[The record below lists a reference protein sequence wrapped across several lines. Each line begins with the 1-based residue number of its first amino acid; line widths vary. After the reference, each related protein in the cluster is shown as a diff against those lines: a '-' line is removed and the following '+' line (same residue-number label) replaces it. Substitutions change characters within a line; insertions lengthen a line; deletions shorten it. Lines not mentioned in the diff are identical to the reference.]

1 MTTIWTK
8 NELAAHIAGA
18 LRRDH
23 EFGREDVW
31 VSTRGNQ
38 INISIK
44 GQSFVVSVGDPP
56 EPGPY
61 DFDDCAY

>member
-1 MTTIWTK
+1 MTK
-8 NELAAHIAGA
+8 DELAAKIANA
-18 LRRDH
+18 LGRDR
-23 EFGREDVW
+23 EFFREDVW
-31 VSTRGNQ
+31 VATRGDQ

-61 DFDDCAY
+61 DFDDCTY